1 MRAKDST
8 SGAHERTD
16 QQKRRSVAHYSIA
29 LKDELIIAKGNKM
42 TQGSGWLRQTLV
54 ASVMG
59 LQALVVSGALGQGT
73 VPSPERTTSQVP
85 VSIQVDL
92 NKTVGPY
99 KPIYGWFGYDEANYT
114 TMRHGKELLNE
125 LHDLSP
131 VPVYIRAHH
140 LLTSGDG
147 RAELKFSSTN
157 VYSEDGSGTPIYNFT
172 ILDGIFDAYKA
183 AGVRPMV
190 ELGFMPKDLAADL
203 PNRHEPYQVHYPQST
218 ISGKSNNPP
227 KDYAK
232 WGELARVVTEHLV
245 ERYGKEEV
253 LQWYFEVWNEP
264 DIDYWHTSP
273 EEYWKLYDYAVAGV
287 KAALPGARVG
297 GPASTSP
304 ASPKANAFLRNFLEH
319 VNSGTSAAT
328 GKPVPIDF
336 ISFHAKGRP
345 TIADG
350 KVTMGIQREL
360 NDADKGFEVVASFE
374 RFKNLPII
382 ISEADPEGCAACSSK
397 VNPAN
402 NYRNGTLYPAY
413 TAAAFKGLFE
423 LQDRHSVDLRAMLS
437 WSFEFE
443 DKDYFEGF
451 RSLATNGVDKP
462 VLNVFRMFALMS
474 GNRVSTSST
483 GQVPLDT
490 LLTAGVRQS
499 PDVDALA
506 TRGDHEAAVLVWN
519 YHDVDGAAEAVPTTV
534 AIDGIPADVH
544 RVLLEHYR
552 IDDTHSNAYTVWQM
566 MGSPQ
571 QPTTKQYAELQ
582 AAGQLQLLTSPEWID
597 VSDGK
602 VTVTT
607 DMPRQGISL
616 MHLKW

>member
-1 MRAKDST
+1 MNYV
-8 SGAHERTD
+8 SGRLV
-16 QQKRRSVAHYSIA
+16 RSLFVIGIA
-29 LKDELIIAKGNKM
+29 L
-42 TQGSGWLRQTLV
+42 QTLSSD
-54 ASVMG
+54 A
-59 LQALVVSGALGQGT
+59 AFAQGT
-73 VPSPERTTSQVP
+73 VQQPAPSSSQP
-85 VSIQVDL
+85 PISIEVDL
-92 NKTVGPY
+92 AKTVGPY
-99 KPIYGWFGYDEANYT
+99 KPIYSWFGYDEANYT
-114 TMRHGKELLNE
+114 TMRHGTELLKE

-147 RAELKFSSTN
+147 VAELKFSSTN
-157 VYSEDGSGTPIYNFT
+157 VYTEDANGKPIYDFK
-172 ILDGIFDAYKA
+172 IFDGIFDAYKA

-203 PNRHEPYQVHYPQST
+203 PNRPQPYQVHYPKST

-232 WGELARVVTEHLV
+232 WGELVRVVTAHLV
-245 ERYGKEEV
+245 ERYGKETV

-264 DIDYWHTSP
+264 DIDYWHTAP

-287 KAALPGARVG
+287 RAALPGAKVG

-304 ASPKANAFLRNFLEH
+304 RSPRAYTFLKNFLEH
-319 VNSGTSAAT
+319 VNSGKSAAN
-328 GKPVPIDF
+328 GKPIPMDF
-336 ISFHAKGRP
+336 ISFHAKGMP
-345 TIADG
+345 TIKDG
-350 KVTMGIQREL
+350 KVTMGISREL
-360 NDADKGFEVVASFE
+360 ADADKGFELIAKYP

-402 NYRNGTLYPAY
+402 NYRNGTLYPTY
-413 TAAAFKGLFE
+413 TAAAYKGLFE
-423 LQDRHSVDLRAMLS
+423 LQDRHAVNLLSMLS

-462 VLNVFRMFALMS
+462 VLNVFRMFALMA
-474 GNRVSTSST
+474 GNRVHTSST

-490 LLTAGVRQS
+490 LISTGVREA

-506 TRGDHEAAVLVWN
+506 TRADREGAVLLWN
-519 YHDVDGAAEAVPTTV
+519 YHDVDGAADAVPTTV
-534 AIDGIPADVH
+534 TIDGIPADVH
-544 RVLLEHYR
+544 RVLLQHYR
-552 IDDTHSNAYTVWQM
+552 VDDTHSNAYTVWQA

-571 QPTTKQYAELQ
+571 HPTTKQYADLK
-582 AAGQLQLLTSPEWID
+582 AAGQLELLTSPVWL
-597 VSDGK
+597 V
-602 VTVTT
+602 VTNGQVKVTT
-607 DMPRQGISL
+607 DLPRQGISL
-616 MHLKW
+616 LHLKW